1 MSEGYLR
8 LSSLETN
15 GQDSDSL
22 EMYKGGI
29 VDGGVVIKMNALPSS
44 NTVYVMAVGL

>member
-15 GQDSDSL
+15 SQDSDSL